1 MSDRLSEIRA
11 RLDRATGGQWL
22 HGVQEGFHW
31 VDTCPDRRVVTIA
44 DDVPTDADAEL
55 IAHAPGDIRW
65 LLDAVDEVR
74 RIHEPVEALEVRSQR
89 VGNVCAGCGT
99 DDGNWVAWPCPT
111 LRALG
116 VES

>member
-11 RLDRATGGQWL
+11 RLDAADTQ
-22 HGVQEGFHW
+22 VIEGTLR
-31 VDTCPDRRVVTIA
+31 DAPIL
-44 DDVPTDADAEL
+44 DDV
-55 IAHAPGDIRW
+55 RW